1 VKNAAAIPSED
12 MLEAMQAFMEKRPP
26 VFKGK

>member
-1 VKNAAAIPSED
+1 MKNPAAIPSGD

-26 VFKGK
+26 VFRGK